1 MSKSVD
7 RLTEVL
13 RVGLRLR
20 EDLAEMATG
29 VRWANGKVVS
39 VSKEERAMLTKLTPR
54 EDMVPFEPA
63 SLRQM
68 WRFVHNQPQ
77 DDLMAAPAASNAP
90 GPMDDDGFAPSDD
103 EEAAERRR
111 AAQAAQ
117 DAEDSED
124 SEDAPLARRGTKRPD
139 PGTPKAPKARR
150 SAVVVDDDDSDDNEP
165 PVNPWR
171 ENYEK
176 RQALEAARE
185 AAEAAEAARKAA
197 EAAEAEAAAKE
208 RAALVERY
216 RLAEEAAKARAEA
229 EAKAKAEA
237 EAAAAAAAA
246 AAAGEEEDDVV
257 EITEEEQA
265 AEARLVT
272 VSQAYAAFAT
282 AWYQV
287 DRVQLY
293 RDVEACGDDE
303 AKMEALFPRV
313 TDLKQVPERG
323 ARITAGP
330 IRFAVYRYNKK
341 SITGPQLKAMPGCQ
355 RLLEKID
362 NFYFHSPDAVFAG
375 GGDFRA
381 FLQSGTGR
389 FASWFVDVKDRS
401 GYRSTHQN
409 LQFDGHA
416 KAWKIPCTFVT
427 HTPQKFNPPDPNCKL
442 VKVGGNWGQ
451 ALRYLRAAE
460 AANVAL
466 NAGHDVPAMLQMR
479 DGPRDK
485 KVGVIGYDTPLD
497 VPEWAKALLPKVK
510 TWSDS
515 NFPKLTEARATVFG
529 RSGQRCTVA
538 ERVLKEF
545 VNLDAKGFDLFKG
558 VVTHQFTDK
567 NTHWFKDFMDPASTK
582 FVGLAA
588 WGNHARIVYKN
599 TETKTITIYD
609 PWKQAVRIPQWM
621 QQIASEQGYTS
632 TFENRDPDQTPEGS
646 CQLQATM
653 RVLMA
658 AVHGQGAIL
667 QKLDVDNTSHLLI
680 YPVVTQLI
688 YSKFRK
694 QNRR

>member
-1 MSKSVD
+1 MD
-7 RLTEVL
+7 
-13 RVGLRLR
+13 
-20 EDLAEMATG
+20 ED
-29 VRWANGKVVS
+29 
-39 VSKEERAMLTKLTPR
+39 
-54 EDMVPFEPA
+54 EDEPK
-63 SLRQM
+63 M
-68 WRFVHNQPQ
+68 
-77 DDLMAAPAASNAP
+77 
-90 GPMDDDGFAPSDD
+90 APSDD
-103 EEAAERRR
+103 ENTLKRRR
-111 AAQAAQ
+111 
-117 DAEDSED
+117 
-124 SEDAPLARRGTKRPD
+124 KKK
-139 PGTPKAPKARR
+139 PK
-150 SAVVVDDDDSDDNEP
+150 VVRDDDDSDDEE
-165 PVNPWR
+165 VVMDDGDGAKAGWQ
-171 ENYEK
+171 EAYK
-176 RQALEAARE
+176 ARQAMEEARKAKE
-185 AAEAAEAARKAA
+185 AAEAAAA
-197 EAAEAEAAAKE
+197 EAAAKAAAQAAARARIEAEIARARAEAEAAVAREKAEAEAAAKAAEEAAAAAE

-216 RLAEEAAKARAEA
+216 RQAQEAAAAKKAAEEAAA
-229 EAKAKAEA
+229 A
-237 EAAAAAAAA
+237 EAAAAAAE
-246 AAAGEEEDDVV
+246 GEDDDDVV

-282 AWYQV
+282 AWNQV
-287 DRVQLY
+287 DRTQLY
-293 RDVEACGDDE
+293 NDVQACGDDE

-313 TDLKQVPERG
+313 TDLKQIPERG

-401 GYRSTHQN
+401 GYRSTYQN

-427 HTPQKFNPPDPNCKL
+427 HIPQKFNPPDPNCKL

-460 AANVAL
+460 AANAAL
-466 NAGHDVPAMLQMR
+466 NAGHGVPAMLQMR

-497 VPEWAKALLPKVK
+497 VPEWAKALLPKIK

-529 RSGQRCTVA
+529 RGGQRCTVA
-538 ERVLKEF
+538 ERVLLEF
-545 VNLDAKGFDLFKG
+545 VNLHAKGFDLFKG

-567 NTHWFKDFMDPASTK
+567 NTYWFKDFMDPASTK

-621 QQIASEQGYTS
+621 QEIASEQGYTS
-632 TFENRDPDQTPEGS
+632 KFENRDPDQTPEGS

-658 AVHGQGAIL
+658 AVHGQDAIL
-667 QKLDVDNTSHLLI
+667 QKLDVDDAPHLLI

-688 YSKFRK
+688 YSKFRQRK
-694 QNRR
+694 R